1 MSSSNLCQ
9 CLTAAKAP
17 CKRPAE
23 KGSNKCW
30 QHKNNC
36 VPLTELGGGT
46 LRPISV
52 SKPAPVSKPISK
64 PAPGSRVTGFGSMPA
79 DISRKIAAN
88 LTVKEILEKCTLDKK
103 FQAEVCNNKL
113 FWEDLA
119 QKHLGYD
126 QTQARTTSIANI
138 KKDLHNLQNPYPLDE
153 GLELFEKFSWQ
164 VGDGKLNDI
173 RLIPEGKI
181 GEIED
186 YNEWKS
192 ANDPEIYRQLTRKIN
207 FGAPWE
213 LAVPDYRDPEAVEDF
228 AIAVFYK
235 MPALV
240 SPLEIFQKVNEHFEN
255 QLQEIRRTEP
265 DITLQNLLANSIFVG
280 LTKPL
285 KGRGPY
291 FANLE

>member
-36 VPLTELGGGT
+36 VPLTG
-46 LRPISV
+46 RSV
-52 SKPAPVSKPISK
+52 SPVRTAPVSRPAPVSR
-64 PAPGSRVTGFGSMPA
+64 AVGFSSIPA

-88 LTVKEILEKCTLDKK
+88 LSVKEILDKCNLDKK
-103 FQAEVCNNKL
+103 FQVEVCNNKV

-119 QKHLGYD
+119 QKHLGWD
-126 QTQARTTSIANI
+126 QNRARSETIKNI
-138 KKDLHNLQNPYPLDE
+138 KEELHNLQTPYPLGE

-164 VGDGKLNDI
+164 VGDGNLNDI

-213 LAVPDYRDPEAVEDF
+213 LAVPDYRTEESGSAVL
-228 AIAVFYK
+228 YK
-235 MPALV
+235 MPALI
-240 SPLEIFQKVNEHFEN
+240 SPLEIFQKINEHFTDHVRE
-255 QLQEIRRTEP
+255 LSATEP
-265 DITLQNLLANSIFVG
+265 DITVQDLLMNSIFTGIHQVRG
-280 LTKPL
+280 K
-285 KGRGPY
+285 GPY
-291 FANLE
+291 YADLE